1 MRPAQTSSA
10 SRPAVWARLA
20 RRSRYT
26 AARMISIDTTGAVI
40 STNSAI
46 NTSWITSRDWVT
58 EKYTIDATRMQP
70 APMVIYIV
78 REGDQLWE
86 IAKKYKSTVDAIIE
100 INQLA
105 EENPRPGQKLL
116 ILK

>member
-1 MRPAQTSSA
+1 
-10 SRPAVWARLA
+10 
-20 RRSRYT
+20 
-26 AARMISIDTTGAVI
+26 
-40 STNSAI
+40 
-46 NTSWITSRDWVT
+46 
-58 EKYTIDATRMQP
+58 
-70 APMVIYIV
+70 MVIYIV

>member
-1 MRPAQTSSA
+1 MLAHLL
-10 SRPAVWARLA
+10 ARLLAEHRNA
-20 RRSRYT
+20 RR
-26 AARMISIDTTGAVI
+26 G
-40 STNSAI
+40 
-46 NTSWITSRDWVT
+46 
-58 EKYTIDATRMQP
+58 EGGGK
-70 APMVIYIV
+70 
-78 REGDQLWE
+78 GDQLWE